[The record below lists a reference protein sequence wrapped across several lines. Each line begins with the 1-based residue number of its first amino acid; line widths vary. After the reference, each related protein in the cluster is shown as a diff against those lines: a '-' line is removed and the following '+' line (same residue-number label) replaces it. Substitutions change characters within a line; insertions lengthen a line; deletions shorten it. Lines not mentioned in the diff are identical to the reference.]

1 MKLLLPLVLDQAKEG
16 RDSYVLYTKQVEIL
30 FKRAIFEFWGLISP
44 PLYQLL
50 TVGLHNGLKYFL
62 REYCN
67 CYEIV
72 FSRDKILKECTVMA

>member
-16 RDSYVLYTKQVEIL
+16 RDSYVLYTKLVEIL
-30 FKRAIFEFWGLISP
+30 FKRAIFEFWGLIPP

-67 CYEIV
+67 CYE
-72 FSRDKILKECTVMA
+72 RDKVLK

>member
-44 PLYQLL
+44 PIISTFDRGSPQWI
-50 TVGLHNGLKYFL
+50 
-62 REYCN
+62 
-67 CYEIV
+67 EI
-72 FSRDKILKECTVMA
+72 FSEGVL